1 MGILFHQET
10 KTFHLYN
17 KEVSYIIRIMENGQ
31 LENLYYGK
39 AIRDREDFTHLHE
52 EMSRPLTSVC
62 IPEPGVLNMQCTKQE
77 YPVYGTGDYRSP
89 AFTVKQESGSKVVN
103 FTYVSHEMYHGKKAI
118 TPLPAVYTNSDEEA
132 CTLELHLH
140 DQMMHTDFLSG
151 YGIDSDIRNNDLTAI
166 HASGIKTQPSFAKS
180 KGNRKICP
188 ECNPLLKSGI

>member
-1 MGILFHQET
+1 
-10 KTFHLYN
+10 
-17 KEVSYIIRIMENGQ
+17 MENGQ

-103 FTYVSHEMYHGKKAI
+103 FTYVSHEMYHGKKQ
-118 TPLPAVYTNSDEEA
+118 L
-132 CTLELHLH
+132 LL
-140 DQMMHTDFLSG
+140 FLRF
-151 YGIDSDIRNNDLTAI
+151 IQTVM
-166 HASGIKTQPSFAKS
+166 
-180 KGNRKICP
+180 RKHVRWNFTCMTR
-188 ECNPLLKSGI
+188 